1 MKAVLGQG
9 RTLGGLPMGVIWGFV
24 ATLIFMAGDGL
35 EHAWLSPYLIE
46 RGLTVQQSATLFAVY
61 GAILAIASYFSGVLT
76 EMWGPRKVMI
86 IGLVTW
92 LLGQVLF
99 IEYGLKLNN
108 YAIMLPT
115 YGIRGLGYP
124 LFCYSFLVWV
134 TYRSPDR
141 ILATAVGLFWAAWSG
156 GLYVVGSF
164 FPAYMLP
171 KIGYN
176 GLLWSAVAWVL
187 VGGIIGCIVVKDDMR
202 KEQKGNPKEKL
213 KSLLSGFTIC
223 IEQPKVAIGG
233 VVRII
238 NSTGI
243 GSLPIFFPLYLHSEY
258 GFTTEQ
264 FLQMWGTMW
273 FANIIFNLIIPY
285 ISDKWL
291 GWRKTIQWLGSFG
304 MGVMLLVMLYTPQ
317 VFGSSF
323 LALNIVGI
331 LMGITLCGFVPLS
344 ALVAS
349 LAPENKGSA
358 MAIVSF
364 GAGMSYF
371 IAPAIVG
378 AFIGLIG
385 VHGVM
390 WIFAGMYFLGAYL
403 MKFMKLPSE
412 EKQDERDFYK
422 RNMRV
427 NTSRVKNET

>member
-1 MKAVLGQG
+1 VLKMKTVVGEQ
-9 RTLGGLPMGVIWGFV
+9 RTIGGLPMGVVWGFV

-46 RGLTVQQSATLFAVY
+46 KGLTVQQSATLFAVY
-61 GAILAIASYFSGVLT
+61 GGVLAVASYFSGVLT

-86 IGLVTW
+86 IGLAAW
-92 LLGQVLF
+92 LIGQVLF
-99 IEYGLKLNN
+99 IEYGLKPNN
-108 YAIMLPT
+108 YALMLPT

-164 FPAYMLP
+164 FPAFMLP
-171 KIGYN
+171 KIGYI
-176 GLLWSAVAWVL
+176 GLLWSAVVWVFVGGL
-187 VGGIIGCIVVKDDMR
+187 VGVLVVKDDAR
-202 KEQKGNPKEKL
+202 AQGGNPKEKL
-213 KSLLSGFTIC
+213 KSLLSGLTIC
-223 IEQPKVAIGG
+223 IEEPKVAIGG

-243 GSLPIFFPLYLHSEY
+243 GSLPIFFPLYLHSKY

-264 FLQMWGTMW
+264 WLQVWGTMW

-291 GWRKTIQWLGSFG
+291 GWRKTIMWLGSFG
-304 MGVMLLVMLYTPQ
+304 MGVMLLVLLYTPQ

-331 LMGITLCGFVPLS
+331 IMGIVLCGFVPLS

-349 LAPENKGSA
+349 MAPEKKGSA

-385 VHGVM
+385 VHGVI
-390 WIFAGMYFLGAYL
+390 WVFAGMYFLGTVL
-403 MKFMKLPSE
+403 MHFMKLPSE
-412 EKQDERDFYK
+412 DKKNQNDIHLEKQ
-422 RNMRV
+422 V
-427 NTSRVKNET
+427 G

>member
-1 MKAVLGQG
+1 MKAVVGG
-9 RTLGGLPMGVIWGFV
+9 ERTLGGLPMGVVWGFV
-24 ATLIFMAGDGL
+24 AILIFMAGDGL

-46 RGLTVQQSATLFAVY
+46 KGLTVQQIATIFAVY
-61 GAILAIASYFSGVLT
+61 GAVLAIASYFSGVLT

-92 LLGQVLF
+92 LIGQVLF
-99 IEYGLKLNN
+99 IEYGLKLNS

-156 GLYVVGSF
+156 GLYVVGSY

-171 KIGYN
+171 KIGYI
-176 GLLWSAVAWVL
+176 GLMWSAIAWVL
-187 VGGIIGCIVVKDDMR
+187 VGGIIGIIVVKDEGIKKQARD
-202 KEQKGNPKEKL
+202 PKEKL
-213 KSLLSGFTIC
+213 KSLMSGFTIC
-223 IEQPKVAIGG
+223 KEKPKVAIGG

-243 GSLPIFFPLYLHSEY
+243 GALPIFFPMYLSDKY

-331 LMGITLCGFVPLS
+331 IMGIVLCGFVPLS

-349 LAPENKGSA
+349 LAPEKKGSA

-385 VHGVM
+385 AEGVI
-390 WIFAGMYFLGAYL
+390 WIFAGTYFLGAYL

-412 EKQDERDFYK
+412 EKQ
-422 RNMRV
+422 
-427 NTSRVKNET
+427 NEKGILLEKQAG